1 MIDLQSLKEAVSE
14 NLSDL
19 STKMQRN
26 NFKTDV
32 KRRLRYYQL
41 LRDYINSPGSTT
53 AEAFFSWYPE
63 QLDKRAEAGPVIAK
77 TFRRITKSKSDA
89 SFRVFLADGA
99 LRHESGE
106 GLTSIL
112 QDWIPDDELR
122 VLLASSSSDIT
133 NSLDVLIDIC
143 QDKINNAKQIT
154 DAISSNTPLI
164 LIAFL
169 LHWILYSML
178 YTSFV
183 SPSIVEDTR
192 PFSEFSLLE
201 QRYIQY
207 HWISQIQNAL
217 LASGI
222 LVIIL
227 LFFNWSVKNWSERG
241 VRLREEFF
249 DFLPP
254 YSLSK
259 INQQYQVLMVVN
271 NFFEAGSSFSEALTQ
286 AKKGSS
292 PYVSYQIDK
301 ILANSSTKA
310 NEAINTLFF
319 GELGSIIRERGE
331 HVPLQQAIKALVPTM
346 RAMKKEKFD
355 RAIKWSTLITIKPII
370 YLSFAYAIFPIVMYF
385 VEIMTTMQDQ
395 LN

>member
-1 MIDLQSLKEAVSE
+1 MIDLQNLKESISE
-14 NLSDL
+14 NLNDFGR
-19 STKMQRN
+19 KVQIN

-32 KRRLRYYQL
+32 TRRLRYYQL

-63 QLDKRAEAGPVIAK
+63 QLDKRAEAGPIIAK
-77 TFRRITKSKSDA
+77 TFRRITNSKSDA
-89 SFRVFLADGA
+89 SFRVFLEDGA
-99 LRHESGE
+99 SRHESGE

-112 QDWIPDDELR
+112 QDWVPDDELR

-133 NSLDVLIDIC
+133 SSLDVLIDIC
-143 QDKINNAKQIT
+143 QDKINNAKQVA
-154 DAISSNTPLI
+154 DAIKSNLPLI
-164 LIAFL
+164 LIAFI

-183 SPSIVEDTR
+183 SPSIVEEQK

-207 HWISQIQNAL
+207 HWISQIKNAL
-217 LASGI
+217 MASFALA
-222 LVIIL
+222 LII
-227 LFFNWSVKNWSERG
+227 LFFNWSVKNWSQRG
-241 VRLREEFF
+241 VRIREEFF

-259 INQQYQVLMVVN
+259 INQQYQVLMVIN

-346 RAMKKEKFD
+346 RKMKKEKFD
-355 RAIKWSTLITIKPII
+355 RAISLSTMLTIKPII
-370 YLSFAYAIFPIVMYF
+370 YLSFAYAIFPIIMYF
-385 VEIMTTMQDQ
+385 VEIMTSMQDQ